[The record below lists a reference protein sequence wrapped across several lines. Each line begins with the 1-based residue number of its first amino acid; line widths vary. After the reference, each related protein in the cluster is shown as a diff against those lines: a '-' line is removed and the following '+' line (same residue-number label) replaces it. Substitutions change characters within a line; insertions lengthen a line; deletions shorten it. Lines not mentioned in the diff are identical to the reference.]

1 MFLDFMRIIIIGKR
15 DTMGTTPNIRV
26 KGVSRLS
33 YNFLWDPKIRHYA
46 YEPKD
51 QAQVNDIFRSQGRVY
66 RHIFFSAWL
75 PEPETK
81 AEVEEPKAEVEE
93 PKVKRTPKKKVK
105 KAVVADNR

>member
-1 MFLDFMRIIIIGKR
+1 
-15 DTMGTTPNIRV
+15 MGTTPNIRV

-51 QAQVNDIFRSQGRVY
+51 QAQVNDIFRAQGRVY

-75 PEPETK
+75 PEPE
-81 AEVEEPKAEVEE
+81 PKAEVEE
-93 PKVKRTPKKKVK
+93 IVAAELEEAPKKKKKVK
-105 KAVVADNR
+105 KAVVSDNR